1 MIFYAGQPPTDPS
14 FFAFGDIG
22 ASIRASIMKTMSP
35 VCRKLLLCT
44 LSLFMLCGFELGPD
58 CARDD
63 VKKTVIGIVK
73 QHPPEHLLSVA
84 ADAWTAKQ
92 KRDIEKECGK
102 TYTETCTRPAM
113 ETMTQE
119 QRLMGQAA
127 TYTIDQI
134 RMTDKNETTGA
145 VSCTANLRV
154 VLPEYWGS
162 ADEPITYLVEK
173 YLGKGGGFNV
183 TIHGL
188 N

>member
-1 MIFYAGQPPTDPS
+1 
-14 FFAFGDIG
+14 
-22 ASIRASIMKTMSP
+22 MKTMSP

-44 LSLFMLCGFELGPD
+44 LSLLMLCGFELGPD

-63 VKKTVIGIVK
+63 IKKTVIGIVK
-73 QHPPEHLLSVA
+73 QHPPAHLLGVA

-92 KRDIEKECGK
+92 KQDIEKECGK
-102 TYTETCTRPAM
+102 TYTEECTRPAL
-113 ETMTQE
+113 ETMAQE

-127 TYTIDQI
+127 TYSIDQI
-134 RMTDKNETTGA
+134 HTTDKNETTGA
-145 VSCTANLRV
+145 VSCTANLHV